1 MILQY
6 TNWCGKAN
14 LAPGIYA
21 VIRRL
26 AAGVI
31 IGMLAFAFSTGAAE
45 VWFDVVGLEGKAKI
59 QRSQKRT
66 WEELSLGRKVSD
78 NDIVESFFQARII
91 LKFGKSNVVIL
102 GPNSR
107 LLVNISEAEKD
118 QNKIIDARL
127 TLFSGGVFVKAAAGC
142 KVSVYTSSAVCD
154 LDKGAVSSV
163 TEEKSGQTGFQ
174 VLEGSV
180 AARNI
185 AQHDAQTLA
194 AGQTTMIFPGKKPT
208 ASLYITSR
216 HVRVL
221 KHFFG
226 EEYIQGQ
233 LTASGIKPTEDKG
246 PATTRTFS
254 ENLGDRKPVKV
265 DEGFYKRPFSLN
277 RLWGIILDD
286 QYNERAGFHPI
297 GGNNGTPAR
306 GGFIYAG
313 GGTAIGGGG
322 AFPAVTLGAAY
333 TFPAFGFGLHL
344 AFQKNYEKFGA
355 FQFTSGEGILDI
367 IDNVDV
373 HLRPKRALD
382 TLYIHFGAL
391 KELILG
397 NGLMVDRY
405 DNRNP
410 LSLFHPPGT
419 HFLIKR
425 DPVSLQAFMGDLGS
439 LSPSG
444 ALLMFEP
451 SLYHF
456 IVGYYFDMDPFGG
469 TITRENGRFMV
480 PDTLP
485 PGIPA
490 EKQLHALELDFG
502 VDMIQR
508 YDIVMRLYI
517 EYAKKILPG
526 PDGFALRAPYVTVV
540 WRRMN
545 FGGGFCMEH
554 GRLTLPWLTSLESS
568 GRPRI
573 ITQDSAQSITPFS
586 LLSRHRR
593 SLAVDLFY
601 KVNPVAGLSLEAR
614 LKHDLFARDVYQD
627 SAYAASM
634 RKPDFD
640 FLFAAAVDE
649 KLVRFIKLCRLELSQ
664 IDGGLYP
671 PGGTWFASWGFST
684 RFDLVT
690 APLFAGTS
698 LVGGLRYS
706 YLDITG
712 RSGALGATN
721 NAIDKGDNILE
732 FNAGLQ
738 WSIK

>member
-14 LAPGIYA
+14 LEPGLYPA
-21 VIRRL
+21 IRRL
-26 AAGVI
+26 AASAI
-31 IGMLAFAFSTGAAE
+31 ICVLACAISAGAAE

-91 LKFGKSNVVIL
+91 LIFAKSNVVIL

-107 LLVNISEAEKD
+107 LLVNISETEKD
-118 QNKIIDARL
+118 RNKIIDARL
-127 TLFSGGVFVKAAAGC
+127 TLFSGGVFVKAVGGC
-142 KVSVYTSSAVCD
+142 KVSVYTSSAVSE
-154 LDKGAVSSV
+154 LDKGAFSAV

-174 VLEGSV
+174 VLEGSI

-185 AQHDAQTLA
+185 AQHEAQTLS

-226 EEYIQGQ
+226 EEYIQSQ
-233 LTASGIKPTEDKG
+233 LTAAGIKPTEDKG
-246 PATTRTFS
+246 AAATRSFS
-254 ENLGDRKPVKV
+254 ENIGERKAANA
-265 DEGFYKRPFSLN
+265 DEGFYKRPFSQN

-297 GGNNGTPAR
+297 GDNEGASLR
-306 GGFIYAG
+306 GGFVNAVG
-313 GGTAIGGGG
+313 GAAIAGGG
-322 AFPAVTLGAAY
+322 AFPSVTLAGAY
-333 TFPAFGFGLHL
+333 TFPAFGAGLHL

-355 FQFTSGEGILDI
+355 FQFTSGEGVLDI
-367 IDNVDV
+367 IDNIEL

-382 TLYIHFGAL
+382 TLYIRLGAL
-391 KELILG
+391 KELTLG
-397 NGLMVDRY
+397 NGLMVDGY

-410 LSLFHPPGT
+410 LSLFHPMGT
-419 HFLIKR
+419 RFLIKR

-439 LSPSG
+439 LSPGG
-444 ALLMFEP
+444 AFLAFEP

-456 IVGYYFDMDPFGG
+456 IVGYYFDLDPFGD
-469 TITRENGRFMV
+469 TIKRENGRFMV

-485 PGIPA
+485 PKNPA
-490 EKQLHALELDFG
+490 EKQLHVLEFDFG
-502 VDMIQR
+502 VDMILR
-508 YDIVMRLYI
+508 YDIVMRLYL
-517 EYAKKILPG
+517 EYAKKIIPE

-554 GRLTLPWLTSLESS
+554 GRLILPWLSSLESS

-573 ITQDSAQSITPFS
+573 ITADSAHSISPFS

-601 KVNPVAGLSLEAR
+601 KVNPIKGLALEAR
-614 LKHDLFARDVYQD
+614 LKQDLFARDVYQD
-627 SAYAASM
+627 SAYAAYM

-640 FLFAAAVDE
+640 FLLAAAVDE
-649 KLVRFIKLCRLELSQ
+649 HLVRFIKLCRLEISQ

-671 PGGTWFASWGFST
+671 PGGAWFASWGFTT
-684 RFDLVT
+684 RFDLIT
-690 APLFAGTS
+690 APLVAGTS
-698 LVGGLRYS
+698 LVGGVRYS
-706 YLDITG
+706 YLDITDRG
-712 RSGALGATN
+712 GAHGATN
-721 NAIDKGDNILE
+721 KSIYKGDNI
-732 FNAGLQ
+732 
-738 WSIK
+738 I